1 MKFWFSAG
9 VVVYF
14 KRKNKVEFLLLKY
27 SNGGHWGFPKGRIE
41 KGETK
46 IQAAERELFEEA
58 GVRAKIHD
66 KFEQSFEYF
75 FTGEN
80 GELSKKT
87 VYFFL
92 GKAVYKHVTISN
104 EHVDYAWLEY
114 EDAYEKLTYD
124 NAKELLKDANNFLLK
139 NIL

>member
-14 KRKNKVEFLLLKY
+14 KRKDKVEFLLLKHP
-27 SNGGHWGFPKGRIE
+27 GGHWDFPKGRIE

-58 GVRAKIHD
+58 GVRAKIHE
-66 KFEQSFEYF
+66 KFEHSFEYF
-75 FTGEN
+75 FTQD
-80 GELSKKT
+80 GELAKKT

-92 GKAVYKHVTISN
+92 GKAVYKHVTISF

-114 EDAYEKLTYD
+114 EDAYERVTYD
-124 NAKELLKDANNFLLK
+124 NAKELLKEANKFLIK